1 MTRKPTP
8 EQLAAARK
16 LADKYIARPGHIEPA
31 QPSEIPAEIRS
42 DDIATTARFIIGTP
56 MGCRFGNV
64 DRHDAMDALA
74 RLAGRHT
81 NELRR
86 EFDPTFKVGRPPR
99 PSVAPTRRRKT
110 T

>member
-8 EQLAAARK
+8 EQLAAARR

-56 MGCRFGNV
+56 MGCRFGNI

-74 RLAGRHT
+74 RLIGKT
-81 NELRR
+81 PDELRK

-99 PSVAPTRRRKT
+99 PSVAPNTRRKT